1 DITGLKK
8 KVLEKLHKK
17 ENLGK
22 VKQGIRDLSEKIK
35 EGNFKTL
42 GQYFWKLYK
51 ADRNDTENKIRG
63 NYTAREEHY
72 LHEFEII
79 CKKQNLNGIKEKE
92 KISDKRYFGLVKEL
106 HKAIFFQRPLKSQ
119 KGLVG
124 KCTFEKNKPRCP
136 ISHPLFEKFRMLSFI
151 NNIKIKA
158 DEEQK
163 LRPLTTEEKQKIIP
177 KFFRKSKPYF
187 NFNEIKKELGKENYF
202 NYKDNFTVSGCP
214 TSAQLKNTF
223 GNDWENISFTYTTK
237 DASGKSTERNV
248 DVHDIWHILFSFD
261 SVEKLKE
268 YAKEKLKLDE
278 KSCKSF
284 SKIILKKD
292 YAALSLKAIKKILPY
307 LEKGLIYS
315 HSVFMAN
322 INKVVDK
329 EIWQNAKYRRELQD
343 KINLIIVDN
352 KLNNRIT
359 QAINGVI
366 KTAKN
371 NGGKY
376 SLKQENSYRQTIK
389 QALENEFGKSKWESL
404 EDRDAYY
411 EQAVADFI
419 FYFKKRKGQGNFII
433 LKRLDKKI
441 DNLLLGNNDTGEIFC
456 TDEKL
461 LENLYHPSDIKK
473 FKSKTIKNKDGKKF
487 IGLGSPATPS
497 VRNPMAMRSL
507 FQLRKL
513 INTLIIENK
522 IDQNTKINIELARE
536 LNNSNKRIAIR
547 QWQNSLEKRR
557 AEYAENIK
565 ESFQAETGKLVEP
578 TKDDILKYQLWIE
591 QNQKCLYTGTQIS
604 VSDFIGQNPKYD
616 IEHTLPRSQSE
627 DNSQMNKTLCQI
639 RFNRDIKKNRMPS
652 QLNNHEEILQR
663 IEHWKTK
670 YIKLDKQTAQITRS
684 VKGATTKEQKDRK
697 IQKRHLLSFER
708 NYLKGK
714 YERFIMEEIP
724 SGFKNSQIIDIG
736 IISKYSR
743 EFLSSVFDRVYSVKG
758 EMTAQYRKAWGLQ
771 ESFKDEFGN
780 KHYKPKDRSNHVH
793 HCIDAIVIANMDK
806 KKYDT
811 IAHAWASE
819 EVGEFQKAKNI
830 LSKTK
835 PWETFTQDVKKIKD
849 EIFIVH
855 HTPDKIKIQSK
866 KKMRK
871 RGVIQRN
878 TKGEIIYEQ
887 GDTIRG
893 SLHQDTFYGAIAQNK
908 DGKILYDEKEKIIP
922 SYVIRKELGNLNDT
936 NVKNIVDPQIRK
948 IVENAILEKKIKFN
962 NNGATVD
969 GIIWQN
975 KKKHIPLKKVRIYA
989 QHVKNPIKNFKKHR
1003 DVSKYEYK
1011 RQFNVVN
1018 EENYCMAIYE
1028 GLNAKGLIKRKS
1040 KLVNMF
1046 DAGCYFKLSNC
1057 ENRKNSE
1064 IVPEQ
1069 LEGKELKYILT
1080 KGTMVIFYKENSDEI
1095 WKLSENEKQKRLY
1108 KIIGFEGDGRIQ
1120 LRFHQTAM
1128 QQSSQNKEEMTIVK
1142 YMKEK
1147 NLKNSVVNFKNPVPW
1162 LRLSKENLN
1171 FIVQNIDFN
1180 ITQTGNIEKC

>member
-1 DITGLKK
+1 
-8 KVLEKLHKK
+8 
-17 ENLGK
+17 
-22 VKQGIRDLSEKIK
+22 
-35 EGNFKTL
+35 
-42 GQYFWKLYK
+42 
-51 ADRNDTENKIRG
+51 
-63 NYTAREEHY
+63 
-72 LHEFEII
+72 
-79 CKKQNLNGIKEKE
+79 
-92 KISDKRYFGLVKEL
+92 
-106 HKAIFFQRPLKSQ
+106 
-119 KGLVG
+119 
-124 KCTFEKNKPRCP
+124 
-136 ISHPLFEKFRMLSFI
+136 
-151 NNIKIKA
+151 
-158 DEEQK
+158 
-163 LRPLTTEEKQKIIP
+163 
-177 KFFRKSKPYF
+177 
-187 NFNEIKKELGKENYF
+187 
-202 NYKDNFTVSGCP
+202 
-214 TSAQLKNTF
+214 
-223 GNDWENISFTYTTK
+223 
-237 DASGKSTERNV
+237 
-248 DVHDIWHILFSFD
+248 
-261 SVEKLKE
+261 
-268 YAKEKLKLDE
+268 
-278 KSCKSF
+278 
-284 SKIILKKD
+284 
-292 YAALSLKAIKKILPY
+292 
-307 LEKGLIYS
+307 
-315 HSVFMAN
+315 
-322 INKVVDK
+322 
-329 EIWQNAKYRRELQD
+329 
-343 KINLIIVDN
+343 
-352 KLNNRIT
+352 
-359 QAINGVI
+359 
-366 KTAKN
+366 
-371 NGGKY
+371 
-376 SLKQENSYRQTIK
+376 
-389 QALENEFGKSKWESL
+389 
-404 EDRDAYY
+404 
-411 EQAVADFI
+411 
-419 FYFKKRKGQGNFII
+419 
-433 LKRLDKKI
+433 
-441 DNLLLGNNDTGEIFC
+441 
-456 TDEKL
+456 
-461 LENLYHPSDIKK
+461 
-473 FKSKTIKNKDGKKF
+473 
-487 IGLGSPATPS
+487 
-497 VRNPMAMRSL
+497 
-507 FQLRKL
+507 
-513 INTLIIENK
+513 
-522 IDQNTKINIELARE
+522 
-536 LNNSNKRIAIR
+536 
-547 QWQNSLEKRR
+547 
-557 AEYAENIK
+557 
-565 ESFQAETGKLVEP
+565 
-578 TKDDILKYQLWIE
+578 
-591 QNQKCLYTGTQIS
+591 